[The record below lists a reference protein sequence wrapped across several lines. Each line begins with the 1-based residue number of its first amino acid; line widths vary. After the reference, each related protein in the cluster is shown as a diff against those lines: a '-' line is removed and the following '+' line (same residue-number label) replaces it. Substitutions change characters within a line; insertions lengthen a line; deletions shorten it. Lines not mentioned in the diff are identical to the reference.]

1 MLDVQKLLVNQSDD
15 LRTAVEVIDQNAQ
28 GICFVVEDNNRLI
41 GVVTDG
47 DIRRALLKENGL
59 TSNVTIA
66 MKKDFVSLHVDAPE
80 KQIREA
86 VSRKITH
93 VPLVDDQGCIV
104 NYYSH
109 FHNHKIPVLEPTLGA
124 KELEYVTECIT
135 TNWISSQG
143 KFVTEFESQFGE
155 IHPGMTAVAVS
166 NGTVALHLALVALG
180 IGPGDEVIVPDLT
193 FAASV
198 NSIIYTGAEPVLV
211 DIDRETWT
219 MDVQAFKDAISP
231 RTKAVMP
238 VHLYGHSCDMDP
250 ILAIADKHG
259 LLVIED
265 AAEALGSLYK
275 EKPVGTFGHAA
286 TYSFFGNKTI
296 TTGEGGMIVFRD
308 ESVAQRAKVLRDH
321 GMSKSKRYWHEFV
334 GYNYRLTNMQ
344 AAIGV
349 AQLER
354 LNIFVEAKRKIAA
367 TYNAHLSK
375 TPELTLPVEKDWAFQ
390 SYWLYS
396 VLLDYSVDRD
406 EVMEKLKLNGVDTRP
421 LFFPMHAMPPYES
434 LRKVG
439 TLEVST
445 EVSRRGV
452 SLPSSAG
459 LTVREIEHVA
469 STIKSSLSTE
479 LMRRIGRR

>member
-1 MLDVQKLLVNQSDD
+1 MLDIKKLLVNKSDD
-15 LRTAVEVIDQNAQ
+15 LRTAVEVIDKNAQ
-28 GICFVVEDNNRLI
+28 GICFVVEDNNNLV

-47 DIRRALLKENGL
+47 DIRRALLKGDGL
-59 TSNVTIA
+59 SSSVSCAI
-66 MKKDFVSLHVDAPE
+66 KEQFVSLHVDTPE
-80 KQIREA
+80 KEIRAA
-86 VSRKITH
+86 VNRKITH

-109 FHNHKIPVLEPTLGA
+109 FHNHTIPILEPTLGA

-143 KFVTEFESQFGE
+143 KFVTEFEEKFSKL
-155 IHPGMTAVAVS
+155 HPSMDAVAVS

-198 NSIIYTGAEPVLV
+198 NSIVYTGAEPVLV

-219 MDVQAFKDAISP
+219 MDVQAFEDAISP

-238 VHLYGHSCDMDP
+238 VHLYGHACDMDP
-250 ILAIADKHG
+250 ILAIAEKHG

-275 EKPVGTFGHAA
+275 GKPVGSFGHAS
-286 TYSFFGNKTI
+286 TFSFFGNKTI
-296 TTGEGGMIVFRD
+296 TTGEGGMVLFRD
-308 ESVAQRAKVLRDH
+308 ESTSLKAKVLRDH
-321 GMSKSKRYWHEFV
+321 GMSKDKRYWHEFI
-334 GYNYRLTNMQ
+334 GFNYRLTNMQ

-354 LNIFVEAKRKIAA
+354 LNVFVESKRKSAT
-367 TYNAHLSK
+367 TYNNHLVNNPS
-375 TPELTLPVEKDWAFQ
+375 LTLPTEKEWAFH

-396 VLLDYSVDRD
+396 ILLDSNIDRD
-406 EVMEKLKLNGVDTRP
+406 DVMKKLKINGIDTRP
-421 LFFPMHAMPPYES
+421 LFYPMHEMPPY
-434 LRKVG
+434 
-439 TLEVST
+439 VSF
-445 EVSRRGV
+445 RRGSNLEISKEV
-452 SLPSSAG
+452 ARRGLSLPSSAN
-459 LTVREIEHVA
+459 LSLQEIHQVVDA
-469 STIKSSLSTE
+469 LQTIVNAHSIAE
-479 LMRRIGRR
+479 